1 MGKSKALKTD
11 RCFSCGSDTLGDGD
25 RIPEHAGED
34 LNGFPTVTGFW
45 CGPCNRTSPML
56 VGGEASERYLVERFD
71 DVDARDPKAPK
82 WRELMGRLGETDWEW
97 RRGRVQFLRS
107 ENQ

>member
-1 MGKSKALKTD
+1 
-11 RCFSCGSDTLGDGD
+11 
-25 RIPEHAGED
+25 
-34 LNGFPTVTGFW
+34 
-45 CGPCNRTSPML
+45 ML

-97 RRGRVQFLRS
+97 RRDRVQLLRS
-107 ENQ
+107 ENQPDDSGAHYWDEDVAQRVAERRLFSQFD